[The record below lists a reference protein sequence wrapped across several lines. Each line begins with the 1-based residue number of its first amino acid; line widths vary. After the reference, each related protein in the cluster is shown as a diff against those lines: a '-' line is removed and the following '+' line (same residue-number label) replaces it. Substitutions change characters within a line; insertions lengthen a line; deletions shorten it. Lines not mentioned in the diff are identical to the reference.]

1 MALQIVEYIDVK
13 RCLVLDRE
21 KRKILK
27 FGIRVSLYGFGGVSS
42 FSRQVVVAGNGGKE
56 LGF

>member
-1 MALQIVEYIDVK
+1 MDYIDVK
-13 RCLVLDRE
+13 ICFSVRERE
-21 KRKILK
+21 KREILK